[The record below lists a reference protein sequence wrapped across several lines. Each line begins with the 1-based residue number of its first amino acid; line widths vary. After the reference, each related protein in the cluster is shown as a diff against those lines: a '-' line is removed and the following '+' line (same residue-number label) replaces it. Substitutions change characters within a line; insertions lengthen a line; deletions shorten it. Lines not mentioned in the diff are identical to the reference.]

1 MSTTGVVCAVVL
13 TGMIIVRRL
22 GHGVPNVRDSVRS
35 RGSSIQ
41 LGSLGQQESRGWER
55 RSVHR
60 VIGHELN
67 LTKMQLRGKGE
78 PSYFLVTLAG
88 ERRIHPTELVSGG

>member
-1 MSTTGVVCAVVL
+1 MGSQTFEIRCDHEALQFSLAALVSKSLAGGSDAAPTGPQA
-13 TGMIIVRRL
+13 
-22 GHGVPNVRDSVRS
+22 SK
-35 RGSSIQ
+35 
-41 LGSLGQQESRGWER
+41 
-55 RSVHR
+55 SVHR